1 MNRLLYFLHKWI
13 STAAF
18 VQLAIWTVSGSV
30 FAWVSQESIRSTP
43 VEGAHHGVITG
54 APRRL
59 RSPAR
64 WRSRPRL
71 APSIVSG
78 AARRTV
84 ELAPT
89 TSSTVTGAIL
99 RVDAR
104 SGELAPVS
112 RAEAELIARR
122 DQPDS
127 PPVRGTTLIESSP
140 PVEYRDCEHTE
151 CTLPVYQVALADPAG
166 TVLYVD
172 AATGDVTAR
181 RNDRWR
187 LYDFFW
193 SLHIAGLPRSRGL
206 QSLAHPRSRSPG
218 GGDGRVWSRHSDL
231 ASDAL
236 GTTPAPGQPHS
247 AAQADGPRRC
257 DPSSPAA
264 ASQALLLTGAVP
276 RSTTH
281 GSAPAERR
289 ADVLFG

>member
-43 VEGAHHGVITG
+43 VEGAHRGVITG
-54 APRRL
+54 APIV
-59 RSPAR
+59 PVAR
-64 WRSRPRL
+64 
-71 APSIVSG
+71 AIEVAAAAG
-78 AARRTV
+78 AVDRV
-84 ELAPT
+84 ELRGTP
-89 TSSTVTGAIL
+89 TGAYYVVHGPGATL

-127 PPVRGTTLIESSP
+127 PPVRETTLIESSP

-166 TVLYVD
+166 TVVYID

-193 SLHIAGLPRSRGL
+193 SLHIMDYRAREDFNHWLIRGAGLLAVATVASGIAVLVLRATRWVRRRLRG
-206 QSLAHPRSRSPG
+206 ARG
-218 GGDGRVWSRHSDL
+218 
-231 ASDAL
+231 
-236 GTTPAPGQPHS
+236 
-247 AAQADGPRRC
+247 
-257 DPSSPAA
+257 SS
-264 ASQALLLTGAVP
+264 
-276 RSTTH
+276 
-281 GSAPAERR
+281 
-289 ADVLFG
+289 

>member
-43 VEGAHHGVITG
+43 VEGAHHGVISG
-54 APRRL
+54 APVV
-59 RSPAR
+59 PVAR
-64 WRSRPRL
+64 AMEVAAS
-71 APSIVSG
+71 AG
-78 AARRTV
+78 AIDRV
-84 ELAPT
+84 ELRGTPAG
-89 TSSTVTGAIL
+89 VYYVVHGQGATL

-127 PPVRGTTLIESSP
+127 PPVRGTTLIEGSP
-140 PVEYRDCEHTE
+140 PVEYRDCEHAE

-166 TVLYVD
+166 TVLYID

-193 SLHIAGLPRSRGL
+193 SLHIMDYRAREDFNHWLIRGAGL
-206 QSLAHPRSRSPG
+206 LA
-218 GGDGRVWSRHSDL
+218 VATV
-231 ASDAL
+231 AS
-236 GTTPAPGQPHS
+236 GI
-247 AAQADGPRRC
+247 
-257 DPSSPAA
+257 
-264 ASQALLLTGAVP
+264 ALLILRATRWV
-276 RSTTH
+276 
-281 GSAPAERR
+281 RR
-289 ADVLFG
+289 RLQAARISSGPE